1 MPKRSPPKKTV
12 LFQKIPVKSK
22 VDHVVAYKAR
32 VFKKSSG
39 RERHWAICREQ
50 VKRQKRKLV
59 QAEVKLQEAVANMYQ
74 GAAEIDS
81 DLDDSVYEALSQD
94 N

>member
-1 MPKRSPPKKTV
+1 M
-12 LFQKIPVKSK
+12 
-22 VDHVVAYKAR
+22 DHVVAYKAR

-59 QAEVKLQEAVANMYQ
+59 QAEVKLQAAIADMYQ
-74 GAAEIDS
+74 GAADIDS
-81 DLDDSVYEALSQD
+81 DLDDSVFDANSQD
-94 N
+94 K